1 MKRSLIFSRID
12 KNVASTP
19 TEKEEEG
26 LVKSAQFKVD
36 AFINSQVENQLIIY
50 HASNPFEVTEAISL
64 PLPKQIHSLALTQ
77 QEIGQIQEIQLATHA
92 SAMHDETQLNL
103 IGETAD
109 LIYAL
114 NLAELYVK
122 KSITFC
128 KHISAFK
135 CISNQNDKISLLKQW
150 LTELM
155 LIRFAFS
162 FNAEKDGF
170 PVFEVKQTHLP
181 NWINQKSPYFYN
193 RMKLAHRQ
201 F

>member
-12 KNVASTP
+12 KNLASSP
-19 TEKEEEG
+19 TEIENES
-26 LVKSAQFKVD
+26 LVKAAQFNVD
-36 AFINSQVENQLIIY
+36 AFINSEVENQLLIY
-50 HASNPFEVTEAISL
+50 HASNPFEVNEAISL

-77 QEIGQIQEIQLATHA
+77 QEINQIQEIQMATHA
-92 SAMHDETQLNL
+92 SAMHDEAQLNL

-122 KSITFC
+122 KSINFC

-135 CISNQNDKISLLKQW
+135 CISNQNDKISLLKQFI
-150 LTELM
+150 TELM

-162 FNAEKDGF
+162 FNIEKDGF
-170 PVFEVKQTHLP
+170 PVFEVKKTNLL
-181 NWINQKSPYFYN
+181 NGITQKLRYFYN